1 LTKKFLSVTGARAC
15 ARGLRP
21 QTDGPIQF
29 LKMSK
34 ERQRLQLRDGIFEH
48 VLSVQQRLQK
58 TKIFM
63 SVTGRARA
71 RAGFARKRIVRFYC
85 SLLQFEVDGVSSGM
99 SYHELFYD
107 LYFLSYSRLK
117 LREGCQIPKKAIFR
131 LFCSICTVLFLYFSL

>member
-1 LTKKFLSVTGARAC
+1 MTKKILCVTGARVRVRASP
-15 ARGLRP
+15 ANWWSNP
-21 QTDGPIQF
+21 
-29 LKMSK
+29 
-34 ERQRLQLRDGIFEH
+34 IFENVKRKTTASATEWNFWTCSKCAAKASKNKNFH
-48 VLSVQQRLQK
+48 VRN
-58 TKIFM
+58 
-63 SVTGRARA
+63 GA